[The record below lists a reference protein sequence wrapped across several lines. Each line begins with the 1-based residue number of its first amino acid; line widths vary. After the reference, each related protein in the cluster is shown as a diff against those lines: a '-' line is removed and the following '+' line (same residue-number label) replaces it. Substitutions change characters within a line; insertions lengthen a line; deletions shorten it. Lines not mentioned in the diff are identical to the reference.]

1 MKPNIKFF
9 DDYFTENFYKSV
21 TVERFIDKADCLILV
36 GTDTYNSNSHV
47 RSFLQKELP
56 VIEINPES

>member
-21 TVERFIDKADCLILV
+21 TVERFIDKADCLIVV
-36 GTDTYNSNSHV
+36 GSDSNDLNSHI
-47 RSFLQKELP
+47 RSFLQKDLP
-56 VIEINPES
+56 VIEINLES